1 MTFPPTAIG
10 LRHMEQTKAGP
21 DIPNNVTGSRAA
33 DTINL
38 GLVRLQGYVMTEL
51 CLAAALTAGAA
62 FGAVRGIRQLR
73 ATAPTSTV
81 ASPLGGGPPGA
92 RRELSSLPD
101 LRVSLETTGT
111 FLGMSDELLL
121 DRVRTQPVVRFK
133 LNHGG
138 SSLSFRAEFADG
150 SRAAWKPM
158 QTNMQSV
165 PRKEVAAYRLNRLL
179 GLHAVPPAAP
189 RAVTREELL
198 DHLHPESLQFLS
210 RIKAETVFGPDG
222 RTIGTASYWIPVIK
236 DAGFDTPDGKRK
248 TTAWLT
254 QGQPIPEEDAAMA
267 AQVSTLIVFDF
278 LTSNPDRY
286 SGGNM
291 KMSPDG
297 KQLFYMDNTMSF
309 YVDGD
314 GYEKNREVLFRTQKF
329 SRALYQALDRVT
341 MTNLQRALA
350 EELGTPYEIL
360 TPAEIA
366 AVVSRRGVVQRYI
379 ASLITQY
386 GERNVLVFP

>member
-1 MTFPPTAIG
+1 MI
-10 LRHMEQTKAGP
+10 E
-21 DIPNNVTGSRAA
+21 I
-33 DTINL
+33 
-38 GLVRLQGYVMTEL
+38 
-51 CLAAALTAGAA
+51 CLAAALLTAGTL
-62 FGAVRGIRQLR
+62 GGVRAVRYLR
-73 ATAPTSTV
+73 ATVMTSHAVAPPRPS
-81 ASPLGGGPPGA
+81 APLGK

-101 LRVSLETTGT
+101 LREGLETTGT

-121 DRVRTQPVVRFK
+121 ERVRAAPIVRFK

-179 GLHAVPPAAP
+179 GLNAVPPAAP
-189 RAVTREELL
+189 RAVLREELL
-198 DHLHPESLQFLS
+198 GHLHPESLEKLP

-236 DAGFDTPDGKRK
+236 DSGFDTPDGRRQ
-248 TTAWLT
+248 TQAWLT
-254 QGQPIPEEDAAMA
+254 LGQPIPMDQTVMA
-267 AQVSTLIVFDF
+267 AQVSNLIVFDF

-297 KQLFYMDNTMSF
+297 KQLFFMDNTMSF

-314 GYEKNREVLFRTQKF
+314 GYQRNRDVLFKTQRF
-329 SRALYQALDRVT
+329 SRSLYQALDSVT
-341 MTNLQRALA
+341 VSNMQRALA

-366 AVVSRRGVVQRYI
+366 AVISRRGVAQRYI
-379 ASLITQY
+379 ASLIAQH
-386 GERNVLVFP
+386 GEANVLAFP

>member
-1 MTFPPTAIG
+1 MRAGGWASPTEPVAQVWNRRSVPTR
-10 LRHMEQTKAGP
+10 LTLA
-21 DIPNNVTGSRAA
+21 
-33 DTINL
+33 L
-38 GLVRLQGYVMTEL
+38 RLQGHVATEL
-51 CLAAALTAGAA
+51 CLAAALLTAGGL
-62 FGAVRGIRQLR
+62 GAVRGIHHLR
-73 ATAPTSTV
+73 ATVSPQAVAPALPSM
-81 ASPLGGGPPGA
+81 PLGA
-92 RRELSSLPD
+92 RDDLSTLPD
-101 LRVSLETTGT
+101 LRVGLETTGT

-121 DRVRTQPVVRFK
+121 ERVRTQPIARFK

-138 SSLSFRAEFADG
+138 SSISFRVEFADG

-189 RAVTREELL
+189 RAVTREELFA
-198 DHLHPESLQFLS
+198 HLHPESLPFLP

-222 RTIGTASYWIPVIK
+222 RTIGTASYWIPIIK
-236 DAGFDTPDGKRK
+236 DSGFDTPDGRRQ
-248 TTAWLT
+248 TQAWLT
-254 QGQPIPEEDAAMA
+254 QGQPIPMDQAAMA

-278 LTSNPDRY
+278 LTANPDRY

-291 KMSPDG
+291 KMSADS
-297 KQLFYMDNTMSF
+297 KQLFFMDNTMSF

-314 GYEKNREVLFRTQKF
+314 GYERNREVLFKTQRF
-329 SRALYQALDRVT
+329 SRALYEALDKIT
-341 MTNLQRALA
+341 TSNMQRALA
-350 EELGTPYEIL
+350 EEMGTPYEIL

-366 AVVSRRGVVQRYI
+366 AVVSRRTVVQRYI
-379 ASLITQY
+379 AALIAQH

>member
-1 MTFPPTAIG
+1 
-10 LRHMEQTKAGP
+10 
-21 DIPNNVTGSRAA
+21 
-33 DTINL
+33 
-38 GLVRLQGYVMTEL
+38 MTEL
-51 CLAAALTAGAA
+51 SLATALLGAGG
-62 FGAVRGIRQLR
+62 FGAVRGVHYLR
-73 ATAPTSTV
+73 ATVANEAP
-81 ASPLGGGPPGA
+81 AAPAPAAPLGA

-121 DRVRTQPVVRFK
+121 DRVRTQPVARFK

-138 SSLSFRAEFADG
+138 SSLSFRLEFADG

-189 RAVTREELL
+189 RAVTREELFE
-198 DHLHPESLQFLS
+198 HLHPDSLAALP

-222 RTIGTASYWIPVIK
+222 RTIGTASYWIPIIK
-236 DAGFDTPDGKRK
+236 DSGFDTPEGRK
-248 TTAWLT
+248 LTQAWLT
-254 QGQPIPEEDAAMA
+254 IGQEIPADRLSMA

-278 LTSNPDRY
+278 LTANPDRY

-291 KMSPDG
+291 KMSEDG
-297 KQLFYMDNTMSF
+297 KQLYFMDNTMSF
-309 YVDGD
+309 YVDGN
-314 GYEKNREVLFRTQKF
+314 GNERNREVLFKTQRF
-329 SRALYQALDRVT
+329 SRALYEALDKVT
-341 MTNLQRALA
+341 VGNLQRALA
-350 EELGTPYEIL
+350 EELGTTYEIL

-366 AVVSRRGVVQRYI
+366 AVAARRAVAKRYI
-379 ASLITQY
+379 ADLIAQH
-386 GERNVLVFP
+386 GERAVLFFP

>member
-1 MTFPPTAIG
+1 
-10 LRHMEQTKAGP
+10 
-21 DIPNNVTGSRAA
+21 
-33 DTINL
+33 
-38 GLVRLQGYVMTEL
+38 MTEL
-51 CLAAALTAGAA
+51 CLAAALVTVGSL
-62 FGAVRGIRQLR
+62 GAVRGVRHFR
-73 ATAPTSTV
+73 GTSATESA
-81 ASPLGGGPPGA
+81 ASSEAVGPLGA

-101 LRVSLETTGT
+101 LRVGLESTGT

-121 DRVRTQPVVRFK
+121 DRVRTQPITRFK

-138 SSLSFRAEFADG
+138 SSLSFRVDFADG

-158 QTNMQSV
+158 QTNTQSI

-198 DHLHPESLQFLS
+198 GHLHPESLPFVA

-222 RTIGTASYWIPVIK
+222 RTIGTASYWIPIIK
-236 DAGFDTPDGKRK
+236 DSGFDTPEGRRQ
-248 TTAWLT
+248 TQLWLT
-254 QGQPIPEEDAAMA
+254 QGQAIPPEQMSMA
-267 AQVSTLIVFDF
+267 AQVSTLVVFDF
-278 LTSNPDRY
+278 LTANPDRY

-297 KQLFYMDNTMSF
+297 KQLFFMDNTMSF

-314 GYEKNREVLFRTQKF
+314 GNERTREVLFRTQKF
-329 SRALYQALDRVT
+329 SRALYDALDKVT
-341 MTNLQRALA
+341 MANPQRALA

-366 AVVSRRGVVQRYI
+366 AVATRRAVVQHHI
-379 ASLITQY
+379 AALIAQY